1 MQLNREQ
8 LVPLLEKL
16 TNETPAQFGNL
27 KPQEMIEHIT
37 VTFQTSSNQKQ
48 WPAPQDAEKANAAK
62 QYMIYTDAEMPQ
74 GIKTTTMGELPPPL
88 IHTTMADAIA
98 CLLNEIETFHTYFKN
113 NPEAQASHPRMG
125 NLTYTEWVVLHTKHL
140 RHHFKQF
147 GLLK

>member
-8 LVPLLEKL
+8 LAPILWKL

-48 WPAPQDAEKANAAK
+48 WAVPTDSEKANAAK
-62 QYMIYTDAEMPQ
+62 QFMIYTDAEMPQ
-74 GIKTTTMGELPPPL
+74 GLKTATMGELPPPL
-88 IHTTMADAIA
+88 IHATMADAKE
-98 CLLNEIETFHTYFKN
+98 CLYNEIETFHRYFKN
-113 NPEAQASHPRMG
+113 NPEAQTSHPRLG
-125 NLTYTEWVVLHTKHL
+125 NLSYTEWVVLHTKHL

-147 GLLK
+147 GLL